1 MTEDESK
8 QEEGISAGPE
18 PGKVISLEEAR
29 VAAMQTA
36 QDVPG
41 TYGEEFKGV
50 RMVYRHV
57 AEEENEDYL
66 SITLS
71 FRPGGSF
78 SGPPGKEQFFIQ
90 RDNGSLAGR
99 QVLTLPRIKAQR
111 RFGWWPLGIAI
122 VALGAVITVGAAFA
136 AGILGSGG
144 GSQQGVGGLEAV
156 PGPDTLRLFLVP
168 AASSPYSLSLAH
180 TGLGKVAVV
189 PVPLVHQ
196 VDYTGLRRHLWTETS
211 LMFTATAFSDAWA
224 PDDIAQ
230 LILQLNGPFDG
241 LKYSSCVALGLNGV
255 QQSFSCA
262 NKISNYEY
270 QPGGYRVIL
279 DLPVLERIEPT
290 DLLELSVAFGT
301 SLGEG
306 EEVVPNLV
314 YGGNAPLKIS
324 YLDIG
329 VPPIGV
335 QQN

>member
-1 MTEDESK
+1 MTEDERK
-8 QEEGISAGPE
+8 QEEGISAGAE
-18 PGKVISLEEAR
+18 PDNVISLEQAR

-36 QDVPG
+36 QEVPG

-78 SGPPGKEQFFIQ
+78 SGTPGKEQFFIQ

-99 QVLTLPRIKAQR
+99 QVLTLPRIKAKR
-111 RFGWWPLGIAI
+111 RFGWWPLGIAVI
-122 VALGAVITVGAAFA
+122 ALGAVITVGAAFA

-144 GSQQGVGGLEAV
+144 GSQQGVGGLAAV

-196 VDYTGLRRHLWTETS
+196 MQYTQLDSHLWTETS
-211 LMFTATAFSDAWA
+211 FVFSATGLSGSWA
-224 PDDIAQ
+224 PDDLA
-230 LILQLNGPFDG
+230 LLVLQLNGPFET
-241 LKYSSCVALGLNGV
+241 LRYSSCVALRLNGV
-255 QQSFSCA
+255 QQSFSC
-262 NKISNYEY
+262 SNSIGSFTY
-270 QPGGYRVIL
+270 QPGGYRVAIE
-279 DLPVLERIEPT
+279 LPVVERIEPT

-301 SLGEG
+301 PLSEG
-306 EEVVPNLV
+306 EQ
-314 YGGNAPLKIS
+314 IF
-324 YLDIG
+324 
-329 VPPIGV
+329 
-335 QQN
+335 